1 MQQMRKDHN
10 LIKRQMINEFVK
22 PGAKVLDC
30 GCGRGGDLLKW
41 QSVKAQVTCVDPDP
55 ESLEEAKRRAKEI
68 GFKTKFVLGD
78 IHKVTNGPFDVI
90 CYNFSLH
97 YEKNFETIVSS
108 VKPGGLL
115 IGLVPDPDRLETEWF
130 MDRLGNTCIRDGD
143 TLKVKLCDGP
153 FYNGSEKSEP
163 ILDTLKLKNILKNCF
178 ETIVWEPMT
187 GAPTGLISDIYTK
200 FVFKKNV

>member
-41 QSVKAQVTCVDPDP
+41 QSVQAKVTCVDPDP

-68 GFKTKFVLGD
+68 GFKAKFVLGD
-78 IHKVTNGPFDVI
+78 IHKVTNGPFDIV

-130 MDRLGNTCIRDGD
+130 MDRLGNTCIRDGN

-163 ILDTLKLKNILKNCF
+163 ILDTLNLKNILKNCF

-200 FVFKKNV
+200 FIFKKNI

>member
-1 MQQMRKDHN
+1 MQQLRKEHN
-10 LIKRQMINEFVK
+10 AIKRKMIQENVR
-22 PGAKVLDC
+22 PGQTVLDC

-41 QSVKAQVTCVDPDP
+41 QSVQAKVTCVDPDR
-55 ESLEEAKRRAKEI
+55 ESLDEAKSRAKEI
-68 GFKTKFVLGD
+68 GFDAKFVLGD
-78 IHKVTNGPFDVI
+78 IHKVKGTYDVV

-97 YEKNFETIVSS
+97 YEKNFSTIVSR

-115 IGLVPDPDRLETEWF
+115 MGIVPDPERLETEWF

-143 TLKVKLCDGP
+143 VLKVKLCDGP
-153 FYNGSEKSEP
+153 FYNGVERSEP
-163 ILDTLKLKNILKNCF
+163 ILDTCGLKNILKNSF

-187 GAPTGLISDIYTK
+187 SEPTGLISDIYTK

>member
-10 LIKRQMINEFVK
+10 LIKRQMINVFVK

-41 QSVKAQVTCVDPDP
+41 QSVQAKVTCVDPDP

-68 GFKTKFVLGD
+68 GFKAKFVLGD
-78 IHKVTNGPFDVI
+78 IHKVTNGPFDIV

-163 ILDTLKLKNILKNCF
+163 ILDTLNLKNILKNCF

-200 FVFKKNV
+200 FIFKKNI

>member
-1 MQQMRKDHN
+1 M
-10 LIKRQMINEFVK
+10 
-22 PGAKVLDC
+22 
-30 GCGRGGDLLKW
+30 
-41 QSVKAQVTCVDPDP
+41 TCVDPDP

-68 GFKTKFVLGD
+68 GFKAKFVLGD
-78 IHKVTNGPFDVI
+78 IHKVTNGPFDIV

-163 ILDTLKLKNILKNCF
+163 ILDTLNLKNILKNCF

-200 FVFKKNV
+200 FIFKKNI

>member
-10 LIKRQMINEFVK
+10 LIKRKMINEFVK

-41 QSVKAQVTCVDPDP
+41 QSVQAKVTCVDPDP

-68 GFKTKFVLGD
+68 GFKAKFVLGD
-78 IHKVTNGPFDVI
+78 IHKVTNGPFDIV

-130 MDRLGNTCIRDGD
+130 MDRLGNTCIRDGN

-163 ILDTLKLKNILKNCF
+163 ILDTLNLKNILKNCF

-187 GAPTGLISDIYTK
+187 GTPTGLISDIYTK
-200 FVFKKNV
+200 FIFKKNI

>member
-78 IHKVTNGPFDVI
+78 IHKVTNGPFDVV

-97 YEKNFETIVSS
+97 YEKNFKTIVSS

-178 ETIVWEPMT
+178 ETIVWESMT
-187 GAPTGLISDIYTK
+187 GTPTGLISDIYTK
-200 FVFKKNV
+200 FVFKKNI